1 METLGKVCTELMANF
16 SLVSSL
22 VTTAPLF
29 ISLPV
34 AARVRMAN
42 TGSAASICPL
52 PMNRSQTSP

>member
-42 TGSAASICPL
+42 TSSAASICPL